1 MKIVITG
8 ASGQFGR
15 SVTRKLL
22 ESIAPADLVL
32 LTRSPAKL
40 QAEAALGCTVRAGDF
55 DDPAGLEAAFAGGD
69 RLLLI
74 SGTRVGKRVPQHG
87 AAIAAAQ
94 KAGISHV
101 VYTSFLGAGDPQNK
115 SEAVKDHRGTE
126 ELLRQS
132 AVAWTCLRNAQY
144 ADAVTDV
151 MVYSMVQDGT
161 MVSVAGDGRMPFVWR
176 DDCVNAA
183 VAVLTGSGHENRA
196 YDITGPDLIS
206 YREVGALI
214 GEFTGQNVTLQ
225 ITDEDGLYAMFDAIG
240 VPREPIE
247 SPGPGDVPWNSD
259 DMVSFEAA
267 VRDGLFAVE
276 SSDVGTLTGRAP
288 RSLRS
293 LFELKSDEITAT
305 IAARNGA

>member
-101 VYTSFLGAGDPQNK
+101 VYTSFLGAGDLQNK

-214 GEFTGQNVTLQ
+214 GEFTGQDVTLQ

-247 SPGPGDVPWNSD
+247 NPGPGDVPWNSD
-259 DMVSFEAA
+259 DMVSFEVA
-267 VRDGLFAVE
+267 VREGLFAVE
-276 SSDVGTLTGRAP
+276 SSDVETLTGRAP
-288 RSLRS
+288 RSLRA
-293 LFELKSDEITAT
+293 LFELRSDEITAT